1 MDVYEGDCGCGGGGS
16 PGPAAESRRGAEGQK
31 RRRRGGGPGPESLE
45 AARQRAA
52 EELRTLNEKADG
64 RIQAAAQALLRETEA
79 QKDRLRTQGESRLD
93 QAARQIAER
102 IVNG

>member
-1 MDVYEGDCGCGGGGS
+1 MSMKAIADVEAAEAQARQLKADAAQQAKNAAAEAEAQGPES
-16 PGPAAESRRGAEGQK
+16 PGGRPAESRRGTSDAQRKGGWTDTG
-31 RRRRGGGPGPESLE
+31 RRSG
-45 AARQRAA
+45 
-52 EELRTLNEKADG
+52 
-64 RIQAAAQALLRETEA
+64 LLRETEA